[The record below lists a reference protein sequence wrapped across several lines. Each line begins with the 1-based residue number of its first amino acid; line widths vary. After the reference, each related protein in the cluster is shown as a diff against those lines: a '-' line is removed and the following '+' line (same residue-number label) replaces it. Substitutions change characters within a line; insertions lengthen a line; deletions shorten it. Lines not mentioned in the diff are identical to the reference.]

1 MLWREEL
8 QVRGVTIMCGGW
20 EVIYGEC
27 YSLASWECPHCYDTP
42 ECLNYGLASRER
54 GGEIKELVFGGH
66 LAGSCFFLSAD
77 SLSNCFNISASNS
90 LQSFLSSP
98 SSRFNHESS
107 IPPPSL
113 AVPTYSF
120 TWRQSFIP
128 RASLHS
134 SSFCITAS

>member
-54 GGEIKELVFGGH
+54 GGKIML
-66 LAGSCFFLSAD
+66 L
-77 SLSNCFNISASNS
+77 SLSRQSVQLLQYLCQQLTPILPVLPILT
-90 LQSFLSSP
+90 LQS
-98 SSRFNHESS
+98 
-107 IPPPSL
+107 
-113 AVPTYSF
+113 
-120 TWRQSFIP
+120 
-128 RASLHS
+128 
-134 SSFCITAS
+134 